1 MILNITNN
9 AIPLSVYYHVGGVMV
24 CVLFLILDLQCG
36 RSWVSSPGWVTP
48 KTIKLVFVA
57 SPLSRIMFLSGEL

>member
-9 AIPLSVYYHVGGVMV
+9 AINLSVYNHVGGVMV
-24 CVLFLILDLQCG
+24 CMLFLILDLESG
-36 RSWVSSPGWVTP
+36 RSSVSSPGRVTP

-57 SPLSRIMFLSGEL
+57 SPLNT